1 MVVVQIPTLPEYAGH
16 VPRSL
21 RVSLTPEQAIKLCQI
36 RCCGLVAEG
45 AALSTG
51 EAYSSPSHRTA
62 RLCKSARNLEAWWIR
77 HESRITRHAL
87 IADDAPRFA

>member
-36 RCCGLVAEG
+36 RCCGLVAE
-45 AALSTG
+45 
-51 EAYSSPSHRTA
+51 A
-62 RLCKSARNLEAWWIR
+62 RR
-77 HESRITRHAL
+77 
-87 IADDAPRFA
+87 

>member
-45 AALSTG
+45 AALAG
-51 EAYSSPSHRTA
+51 AGRVIRDNKEA
-62 RLCKSARNLEAWWIR
+62 LKFLIESAA
-77 HESRITRHAL
+77 T
-87 IADDAPRFA
+87 P